1 MSSAR
6 ESTLNDSVL
15 ICRAVKKSY
24 PLMAESRGGKKN
36 EPTSRLEVLKGVD
49 FSVRP
54 GERLAIMGRSGGGK
68 STLLGCLSGLD
79 QIDSGEIFLLG
90 ENLAKMSTNDL
101 NAFRASSI
109 GIVFQQ
115 FQLLNHFT
123 ALENVRLP
131 LDLAGVEPSKA
142 DSIASEKLK
151 RVGLSGRETHFPD
164 RMSRGEC
171 QRVAIARVLAM
182 GVKLIYADE
191 PTGSLDVK
199 TGRDVMDLLFAS
211 AKESG
216 AALVL
221 VTHDPG
227 LARRCDRILRIEDGV
242 LKEGPLDLAEAE
254 RV

>member
-1 MSSAR
+1 MN
-6 ESTLNDSVL
+6 ETVL
-15 ICRAVKKSY
+15 VCRSVKKSY
-24 PLMAESRGGKKN
+24 PIAGHGKSEAESGG
-36 EPTSRLEVLKGVD
+36 SRLEVLKGIT
-49 FSVRP
+49 FEVRQ

-79 QIDSGEIFLLG
+79 QIDSGEIHLLG
-90 ENLAKMSTNDL
+90 RNLATMSTNEL
-101 NAFRASSI
+101 NAFRASTI

-115 FQLLNHFT
+115 FQLLDHFT

-131 LDLAGVEPSKA
+131 LDLSGVEPAKA
-142 DSIASEKLK
+142 DAIAAEKLDW
-151 RVGLSGRETHFPD
+151 VGLQGRHSHFPD

-211 AKESG
+211 AQQSG

-221 VTHDPG
+221 VTHDPL

-242 LKEGPLDLAEAE
+242 LKDGPLVLDLPDEKVP

>member
-1 MSSAR
+1 MN
-6 ESTLNDSVL
+6 EPVL
-15 ICRAVKKSY
+15 ICRSVKKSY
-24 PLMAESRGGKKN
+24 PLAAGEHEVSAN
-36 EPTSRLEVLKGVD
+36 RLEVLKGID
-49 FSVRP
+49 FEVRA

-79 QIDSGEIFLLG
+79 QIDSGEIHLLG
-90 ENLAKMSTNDL
+90 KNLAKLSTNEL
-101 NAFRASSI
+101 NAFRASTI

-115 FQLLNHFT
+115 FQLLDHFT

-131 LDLAGVEPSKA
+131 LDLSGIAPELA
-142 DSIASEKLK
+142 DAIAKEKLD
-151 RVGLSGRETHFPD
+151 RVGLCGRGSHFPD

-221 VTHDPG
+221 VTHDPL
-227 LARRCDRILRIEDGV
+227 LARRCDRILRIEDGI
-242 LKEGPLDLAEAE
+242 LKDGPLVLELPDDAPTNGQAP

>member
-1 MSSAR
+1 MSEA
-6 ESTLNDSVL
+6 VL
-15 ICRAVKKSY
+15 VCRSVKKSY
-24 PLMAESRGGKKN
+24 PLAGGDGAN
-36 EPTSRLEVLKGVD
+36 GGSRLEVLKGID
-49 FSVRP
+49 FEVKP

-79 QIDSGEIFLLG
+79 QIDSGEILLLG
-90 ENLAKMSTNDL
+90 KNLAKLSTNEL
-101 NAFRASSI
+101 NAFRASTI

-115 FQLLNHFT
+115 FQLLDHFT

-131 LDLAGVEPSKA
+131 LDLSGVDPQKA
-142 DSIASEKLK
+142 DAIAKEKLD
-151 RVGLSGRETHFPD
+151 RVGLGGRGSHFPD

-221 VTHDPG
+221 VTHDPL
-227 LARRCDRILRIEDGV
+227 LARRCDRTLRIEDGI
-242 LKEGPLDLAEAE
+242 LKDGPLVLDLPEDALAPGQAP

>member
-1 MSSAR
+1 MN
-6 ESTLNDSVL
+6 ESVL
-15 ICRAVKKSY
+15 VCRSVKKSF
-24 PLMAESRGGKKN
+24 PLSGGDGGAN
-36 EPTSRLEVLKGVD
+36 ASRLEVLKGID
-49 FSVRP
+49 FEVQP

-79 QIDSGEIFLLG
+79 QIDSGEIYLLG
-90 ENLAKMSTNDL
+90 KNLAKMSVNEL
-101 NAFRASSI
+101 NAFRASTI

-115 FQLLNHFT
+115 FQLLDHFT

-131 LDLAGVEPSKA
+131 LDLSGVDPKSA
-142 DSIASEKLK
+142 DAIAKEKLEW
-151 RVGLSGRETHFPD
+151 VGLSGRGSHFPD

-211 AKESG
+211 AQKSG

-221 VTHDPG
+221 VTHDPL

-242 LKEGPLDLAEAE
+242 LKEGALVLDLPDEAAAPGQAL

>member
-1 MSSAR
+1 MN
-6 ESTLNDSVL
+6 EPVL
-15 ICRAVKKSY
+15 VCRSVKKSY
-24 PLMAESRGGKKN
+24 PLAAGDRGVT
-36 EPTSRLEVLKGVD
+36 ESRLEVLKGID
-49 FSVRP
+49 FEVQA

-79 QIDSGEIFLLG
+79 QIDSGEIYLLG
-90 ENLAKMSTNDL
+90 KNLAKMSANDL
-101 NAFRASSI
+101 NAFRASTI

-115 FQLLNHFT
+115 FQLLDHFT

-131 LDLAGVEPSKA
+131 LDLSGLEPEAA
-142 DSIASEKLK
+142 DAIAKEKLG
-151 RVGLSGRETHFPD
+151 RVGLGGRESHFPD

-199 TGRDVMDLLFAS
+199 TGRDVMDLLFES
-211 AKESG
+211 AKESR

-221 VTHDPG
+221 VTHDPL

-242 LKEGPLDLAEAE
+242 LKDGPLVLELPDDTPANGQAP